1 MINYPNNKKI
11 IVQNENKDVNPYS
24 QKKKS
29 LSNANRG
36 MDFEHAVTLSCQFYE
51 DNDLALLSKRPTPI
65 RVVKNDYDVGRI
77 TEAYFEKQSKTDYN
91 GVYKGKYIDFECK
104 ETLSKTSL
112 TFNNI
117 PLHQI
122 KHLKKVLSQGGI
134 AFFLIYF
141 KTLDLI
147 YMISAEDMID
157 LYENSSRKSVT
168 LDSIKEKGI
177 LIEQAYM
184 PRIKFLEAI
193 DKMFN
198 L

>member
-1 MINYPNNKKI
+1 MINYPNNKK
-11 IVQNENKDVNPYS
+11 VNNESNAQINPYS

-36 MDFEHAVTLSCQFYE
+36 MDFEHAVTLSCQYYD
-51 DNDLALLSKRPTPI
+51 DNNMALLSKRPTPI
-65 RVVKNDYDVGRI
+65 RVVKNDYKLGRI
-77 TEAYFEKQSKTDYN
+77 TEAYFEKQSNTDYN

-122 KHLKKVLSQGGI
+122 KHLKKVISHGGI

-141 KTLDLI
+141 KSLDQI
-147 YMISAEDMID
+147 YMVSAADIIQ
-157 LYENSSRKSVT
+157 LYENSDRKSAPIE
-168 LDSIKEKGI
+168 SIKQKGI
-177 LIEQAYM
+177 AIEQAYM